1 MVMETEYSD
10 RLIAESLSYLGVLG
24 EELGED
30 TALVVFKEMTKC
42 IDPSFADIMV
52 MHMLRGQFTSL
63 IVTLSYPKDYIRNRG
78 QAVSFIK
85 ELRNATGY
93 GLKEAKDMYDVVN
106 SGETVS
112 IKLKSVDQGLRFK
125 QSLRLIGL

>member
-1 MVMETEYSD
+1 METEYSD

-112 IKLKSVDQGLRFK
+112 IKLKSVDQVLRFK